1 MDKTL
6 QTAIYKARTY
16 GVPMVIYNGEYGLT
30 YCSIEVFSKPY
41 IPEYVVL
48 SDGTY
53 EKIGTAN
60 IHHG

>member
-1 MDKTL
+1 
-6 QTAIYKARTY
+6 
-16 GVPMVIYNGEYGLT
+16 MVIRKINEFYYDENIRGEYGIQ

-48 SDGTY
+48 SDGSY

>member
-1 MDKTL
+1 MDKAL
-6 QTAIYKARTY
+6 QTAVYKARTY
-16 GVPMVIYNGEYGLT
+16 GVPMVVYNGEYGLT

-41 IPEYVVL
+41 TPEYVVL

-60 IHHG
+60 VHR

>member
-6 QTAIYKARTY
+6 QEAIRKAKAY
-16 GVPMVIYNGEYGLT
+16 GLPMIVYNGEYGLQ

-48 SDGTY
+48 SDGSY
-53 EKIGTAN
+53 EKIGTA
-60 IHHG
+60 IVHR